1 MKELMNLEQFWDSL
15 KEQNDNVRVEIETA
29 DESIKIIKEIVNA
42 RIKMNLS
49 QRELAKKCG
58 IKQPALARI
67 ESFKVSPTLPTLIKL
82 AKYVNIKIEVLKSD
96 DVVYIYKEQ
105 KTMMCDT
112 QTLNIK
118 YINLGGITYGNQC

>member
-82 AKYVNIKIEVLKSD
+82 AKYVNAKMDMS
-96 DVVYIYKEQ
+96 
-105 KTMMCDT
+105 T
-112 QTLNIK
+112 
-118 YINLGGITYGNQC
+118 